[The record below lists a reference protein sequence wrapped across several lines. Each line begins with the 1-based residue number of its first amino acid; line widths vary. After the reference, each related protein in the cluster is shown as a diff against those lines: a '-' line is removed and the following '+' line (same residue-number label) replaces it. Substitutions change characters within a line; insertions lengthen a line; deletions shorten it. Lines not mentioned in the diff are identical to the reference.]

1 MNRAIRSSGVT
12 ENDFTVRSDETP
24 GQAFFPVNRSE
35 MHKKGNSM
43 KFRKLTASL
52 LSVAL
57 SGAAAVSTVL
67 PAASMAVH
75 AEETTPTATTDMT
88 QYGTNLALNKT
99 ATASSQEADSV
110 RASNAVDGN
119 TSASSSRWGSNV
131 GNGPD
136 WIYVDL
142 AKPSVVNAVRVFWE
156 SHKATSYKIQY
167 ATENPG
173 AEASWT
179 DVKVFNNRPAEI
191 TEVIAFDTPVN
202 ARYIRLYIGSH
213 TPDDPILT
221 SIPEWNSV
229 SIYELEVYGEI
240 DANYQDPQENVA
252 LNKTGTASSTETADF
267 TAAKALDGD
276 TSSRSSRWSSA
287 EANGPHWIYVDLG
300 KEMDVQTV
308 RLYWETRKASNYTIS
323 TAAGEHTAEEL
334 AGEDVWTQQYSKT
347 SHPADLK
354 ETISLDAPVKAR
366 YVRLKINTFT
376 PEDPDG
382 GVTWNTISIYE
393 MEVYGGIPQAQ
404 KCNSVADIKDAL
416 ELNPVT
422 AESTKV
428 TAKLPE
434 FDADLFAVEY
444 NGTDLEQVVDANQN
458 ILKPLVDK
466 QVKVSYKI
474 TDKTTSA
481 YDFKEITVTIP
492 GEHQVD
498 ENDNAVPEIL
508 PPIQEWKGEESG
520 SFAITE
526 NTKVQYADDKFAYA
540 AKALADD
547 YKEMTGK
554 TLAVEKV
561 AAIPSAAVNDTITFG
576 AGTPELG
583 EEDYRMTI
591 GPESI
596 QIGANHST
604 AAYWATRTILQGLNN
619 SEDNTLAAGE
629 MRDYPTMKVRG
640 LIQDV
645 GRKTFTLDYLKQ
657 LAKVLSWY
665 KLNDFQVHLNDN
677 YIQLEQYK
685 NVNGEDRRLIDPYSA
700 FRLESDIKKGGN
712 DGKNQADLTAKDVFY
727 TKEEFADYIEECKK
741 MGITIVPEFDM
752 PAHALAMT
760 KVRPDLKTPDSDMPH
775 VTTNGNRS
783 PADHLDLNHQY
794 DDVMQFV
801 KSIWDEYTTGDD
813 KVFDTPVIHIGAD
826 EYEAGSAAYRKYVND
841 MFKYAED
848 KGYTPRVWGSLTQ
861 LSQGDTV
868 HGATYNE
875 DGTVKSRRQINLWN
889 FGWSNP
895 KAMYDLG
902 FDLINCSDGTFY
914 IVPNAGYYY
923 DYLGDSHLFNTDIT
937 RMGST
942 KVPAGD
948 EQMVGGAFA
957 IWNDMIDNAEN
968 GMSEYDIYK
977 RTIRAAGM
985 MGTNLWGKGSITQ
998 TEASAIID
1006 QYPEV
1011 PGTNFN
1017 YNVNK
1022 SENGAITSV
1031 DMESTTDT
1039 TGPTNSLTAGNDVLK
1054 EAAGRKVLDLS
1065 SGKTATFD
1073 TLETAGLSNTLR
1085 VKVKRTSASKD
1096 EQILF
1101 ESPYGTIKA
1110 VQKETGKVG
1119 FSREN
1124 HDYSFDYELPVGVWT
1139 ELEFR
1144 NEFEKFSLYVD
1155 GEFVETVGRDGRG
1168 SLKAT
1173 MMFPLHTVGS
1183 AEHPFQGYVDDIRVG
1198 TTPETEFV
1206 NTIALD
1212 RKIDLLGQVALAGN
1226 TDLIKEALGVSGKY
1240 APTAEEVAAVTKKVE
1255 DAISKAEYE
1264 RADYSRIDAL
1274 LALEPEDPSVY
1285 KASSMDA
1292 FNRAKD
1298 NIVRDLPKASQ
1309 ADVDMM
1315 ASNLASILLGMELQ
1329 DLSKF
1334 ELVSQDIMKAT
1345 ASSNQSGE
1353 EPAKAIDG
1361 DTSTMF
1367 HTDWDNTTMP
1377 HWLDIEFATS
1387 QTVDQILYTPRT
1399 GGGNGHPLTYDIQTS
1414 DDGKTYT
1421 TVYSGEMT
1429 NSGTVKTINL
1439 PEAVTTKHIRMV
1451 AKTARNNNFSC
1462 AEINF
1467 HKVVTGAD
1475 TEGLNEII
1483 AQAEGLKA
1491 ASYPESSWSA
1501 MQTVLAKAKA
1511 LPDTGTPKEVEAMKG
1526 ELSQA
1531 ICALAGTTVVY
1542 DYTML
1547 QTVIDDITPAKLSD
1561 VKGAAALNTKLA
1573 AAKALV
1579 NNAESQEAID
1589 TMTEELHAAWLAA
1602 RYSVSTDKLADL
1614 K

>member
-1 MNRAIRSSGVT
+1 
-12 ENDFTVRSDETP
+12 
-24 GQAFFPVNRSE
+24 
-35 MHKKGNSM
+35 M

-57 SGAAAVSTVL
+57 SGTAAISAVL

-75 AEETTPTATTDMT
+75 AEETSSTDMS

-99 ATASSQEADSV
+99 ATASSIEASSV
-110 RASNAVDGN
+110 AASNAVDGDT
-119 TSASSSRWGSNV
+119 TSHSSRWGSNV

-136 WIYVDL
+136 WIYIDL
-142 AKPSVVNAVRVFWE
+142 AKPSTVKAVRVFWE
-156 SHKATSYKIQY
+156 SYKATSYKIQY

-173 AEASWT
+173 AEASWK
-179 DVKVFNNRPAEI
+179 DVKVFNARPTAL
-191 TEVIAFDTPVN
+191 TEVIPFDTPVN

-213 TPDDPILT
+213 TSHDPQNT
-221 SIPEWNSV
+221 VADWNTV
-229 SIYELEVYGEI
+229 SIFELEVYGEI
-240 DANYQDPQENVA
+240 DANYQDPNENVA
-252 LNKTGTASSTETADF
+252 LNKTGAANSTETADF
-267 TAAKALDGD
+267 TAAKAFDGD

-287 EANGPHWIYVDLG
+287 EADGPHWIYVDLG

-308 RLYWETRKASNYTIS
+308 RLYWETRKANNYTIS
-323 TAAGEHTAEEL
+323 TATGEHTAEEL
-334 AGEDVWTQQYSKT
+334 AGEDVWTQQYANDGR
-347 SHPADLK
+347 PAELK
-354 ETISLDAPVKAR
+354 DTISLEAPVKAR
-366 YVRLKINTFT
+366 YVRLKINSFT

-416 ELNPVT
+416 ELNPIT
-422 AESTKV
+422 TESTKV
-428 TAKLPE
+428 SAKLPE
-434 FDADLFAVEY
+434 FDAEKFSVEY
-444 NGTDLEQVVDANQN
+444 NGTDLEQVVDSDQN

-474 TDKTTSA
+474 TDKTTNA

-492 GEHQVD
+492 GEHQVEEGD
-498 ENDNAVPEIL
+498 NDVPGIL
-508 PPIQEWKGEESG
+508 PPIQEWKGAKEG
-520 SFAITE
+520 AFAITE
-526 NTKVQYADDKFAYA
+526 NTKVQYADDKYAYA
-540 AKALADD
+540 AQALVDD
-547 YKEMTGK
+547 YKEMTG
-554 TLAVEKV
+554 TQISAEKV
-561 AAIPSAAVNDTITFG
+561 AALPETPAENTITFG
-576 AGTPELG
+576 AGTSELG

-591 GPESI
+591 GAKSI

-604 AAYWATRTILQGLNN
+604 AAYWATRTILQGINN
-619 SEDNTLAAGE
+619 SSDKTLRCGE

-712 DGKNQADLTAKDVFY
+712 DGKNQADLTATDVFY
-727 TKEEFADYIEECKK
+727 TKEEFADYIEECKN

-794 DDVMQFV
+794 DDVMEFV
-801 KSIWDEYTTGDD
+801 KSIWDEYTSGED

-826 EYEAGSAAYRKYVND
+826 EYEAGSAAYRNYVND

-861 LSQGDTV
+861 LSQGATV
-868 HGATYNE
+868 SGATYNP
-875 DGTVKSRRQINLWN
+875 DGTVKSRRQINLWS

-902 FDLINCSDGTFY
+902 FELINCSDGTFY

-923 DYLGDSHLFNTDIT
+923 DYLGDSHLFNTQINN
-937 RMGST
+937 MSSF

-985 MGTNLWGKGSITQ
+985 MGTNLWGKGNITQ
-998 TEASAIID
+998 ADATSIID

-1017 YNVNK
+1017 YNVKK

-1039 TGPTNSLTAGNDVLK
+1039 TGPSNSLTAGNDVLK
-1054 EAAGRKVLDLS
+1054 EVAGRKVLDLS
-1065 SGKTATFD
+1065 SGKTASFG

-1101 ESPYGTIKA
+1101 ESPYGIIKA

-1119 FSREN
+1119 FTREN

-1155 GEFVETVGRDGRG
+1155 GEFVQTIGKDGRG

-1173 MMFPLHTVGS
+1173 MMFPVQTVGS
-1183 AEHPFQGYVDDIRVG
+1183 AEHPFEGFVDDIRLG
-1198 TTPETEFV
+1198 TTPETSFV

-1212 RKIDLLGQVALAGN
+1212 RKIDLLGQVALANN
-1226 TDLIKEALGVSGKY
+1226 TELVKEALALTGKY
-1240 APTAEEVAAVTKKVE
+1240 APTAEEIAAMTTRVE
-1255 DAISKAEYE
+1255 EAISKAEYE

-1274 LALEPEDPSVY
+1274 LALEPDDDSVY
-1285 KASSMDA
+1285 TAASIDA
-1292 FNRAKD
+1292 FNIAKD

-1315 ASNLASILLGMELQ
+1315 AQNLASILLDLELN
-1329 DLSKF
+1329 DLSNF
-1334 ELVSQDIMKAT
+1334 TLVPQGIMKAT
-1345 ASSNQSGE
+1345 ASSNQNGE
-1353 EPAKAIDG
+1353 EPSKAIDG

-1367 HTDWDNTTMP
+1367 HTDWNNTTMP
-1377 HWLDIEFATS
+1377 HWLDIEFATP
-1387 QTVDQILYTPRT
+1387 QTIDQILYTPRS

-1414 DDGKTYT
+1414 DDGQTYT
-1421 TVYSGEMT
+1421 TVYSGEMQ
-1429 NSGTVKTINL
+1429 NSGDVKTITLNA
-1439 PEAVTTKHIRMV
+1439 AVTTKHIRMV

-1467 HKVVTGAD
+1467 RRVISSSD
-1475 TEGLNEII
+1475 TEGLNAII
-1483 AQAEGLKA
+1483 AQAEALKA
-1491 ASYPESSWSA
+1491 ANYPESSWTA
-1501 MQTVLAKAKA
+1501 MQKVLAKAKA
-1511 LPDTGTPKEVEAMKG
+1511 LPATATAVEVEAMKG

-1531 ICALAGTTVVY
+1531 ICALAGETVVI

-1547 QTVIDDITPAKLSD
+1547 QTVIDDMTEAKLAD
-1561 VKGAAALNTKLA
+1561 IANADALKAKLN
-1573 AAKALV
+1573 AAKALID
-1579 NNAESQEAID
+1579 NAETQEAVD
-1589 TMTEELHAAWLAA
+1589 TMTSELHDAWLAA
-1602 RYSVSTDKLADL
+1602 RYTVSAEKLGDL